1 MHQKY
6 CGCLLLCYFCM
17 KVETMTDRIN
27 TLIKTIGEKVTRMK
41 DQLSVEQAK
50 NESFQNEIAQ
60 LKEQLTSKSNEV
72 EKLESKISDL
82 KSEIGATKG
91 QDVDGSNEMSISDEQ
106 IDELVKEIEYC
117 IGQLKK

>member
-1 MHQKY
+1 
-6 CGCLLLCYFCM
+6 
-17 KVETMTDRIN
+17 MTDRIH

-50 NESFQNEIAQ
+50 NESFQNEITQ
-60 LKEQLTSKSNEV
+60 LKEQLTSKTNEV
-72 EKLESKISDL
+72 EKLESRINGFESAV
-82 KSEIGATKG
+82 EGTKG
-91 QDVDGSNEMSISDEQ
+91 QDVDGFSEMNVSDEQ